1 MLDNIPNWIYMFVIC
16 YTEAL
21 KRNST
26 CGTTWYFRQLFS
38 VLFIIFGNVVFPSSD
53 EANKI
58 NKKKNASSSFVARMS
73 RAPNGNIITYQCFD
87 RVYNND
93 QTIHSR
99 IVLFIF
105 GVGVA
110 RPRWRLM

>member
-58 NKKKNASSSFVARMS
+58 NKKK
-73 RAPNGNIITYQCFD
+73 CF
-87 RVYNND
+87 
-93 QTIHSR
+93 
-99 IVLFIF
+99 IVLCCSNVEGTERKYYYIPML
-105 GVGVA
+105 
-110 RPRWRLM
+110 RPCI